1 MFVAGSKE
9 QENYI
14 EISHLL
20 VTVKPKIGF
29 SGLKTGSTD
38 LK

>member
-1 MFVAGSKE
+1 MFVAGSQK

-20 VTVKPKIGF
+20 VTVKSKIGF
-29 SGLKTGSTD
+29 SGLKTSSVD
-38 LK
+38 LN